1 MITNKH
7 QREERR
13 GGGRHRK
20 AEYKWKELLRG
31 EEGLM
36 GRRDLGNFRSYKW
49 LKKSYP
55 GLKL

>member
-1 MITNKH
+1 MERVIT
-7 QREERR
+7 R
-13 GGGRHRK
+13 
-20 AEYKWKELLRG
+20 